1 LKVAVECTAPAPQP
15 AELERDL
22 YALLRG
28 ICEDVIDWM
37 ATLSYDNIG
46 GKEVLDHPLTKEIR
60 LKLQRMY
67 DHPLD
72 NKLLIRTDQLERIL
86 DDAATPQVTPCLGYP
101 KCDGDLPGEKHE
113 AECPAFEGTSEQASP
128 TPDKCPRCGSKD
140 YWTALPACHGG
151 IADSWHSSAATQT
164 EK

>member
-1 LKVAVECTAPAPQP
+1 VLAREIIKKRMLNPQT
-15 AELERDL
+15 EGKLVTNIRD
-22 YALLRG
+22 
-28 ICEDVIDWM
+28 
-37 ATLSYDNIG
+37 T
-46 GKEVLDHPLTKEIR
+46 
-60 LKLQRMY
+60 MY